1 MANLFL
7 NTSWISMD
15 VLRNLTNS
23 LTVSEY
29 FNTEWEGD
37 FEKEFAVGSQIQVKF
52 PQQFTIRDGLGYDP
66 QGIDRISTT
75 VNLDQPFGIDFQW
88 DDYENAVKAERSEEE
103 IREQYLQPAGVQ
115 LAQEVDSRCALFAT
129 NNASNVVGALGT
141 DPTSLVTYDQARS
154 RLKQKAAPPGK
165 RCMLISSSQM
175 VSIGN
180 AITTIFQPVD
190 EITEMF
196 KEGVIGRAKNFDWFE
211 EQSLYS
217 ITAGTWATPS
227 QVVVNG
233 GGQSGTSLLI
243 IDNSGDTFNQGDT
256 FSIANVNAVNPRTRR
271 TAGPLTAQQFVITSS
286 IVGTGNGTTTGDTL
300 SILPAIYG
308 PGSQYQNVDALPVN
322 AALLTLWP
330 GTTSPN
336 GKSGTVGLAL
346 TKYAFALTGAK
357 LYSPKAVEVCSQK
370 RDPRTGLAV
379 RFVKAWDPVRSMEIH
394 RFDMV
399 IGNGNLY
406 QDNGCVK
413 VAGA

>member
-7 NTSWISMD
+7 NTNWISMD

-37 FEKEFAVGSQIQVKF
+37 FNKEFAVGAQVQVKF
-52 PQQFTIRDGLGYDP
+52 PQQFTIRDGLGYNP

-103 IREQYLQPAGVQ
+103 IREQYLMPAGVQ
-115 LAQEVDSRCALFAT
+115 LAQEVDSRAANWAT
-129 NNASNVVGALGT
+129 IYTSNIVGQLGT

-165 RCMLISSSQM
+165 RCMLVSSSQM
-175 VSIGN
+175 VSIGG
-180 AITTIFQPVD
+180 AITTLLQPVD

-217 ITAGTWATPS
+217 VTAGTWQNAVTVS
-227 QVVVNG
+227 G
-233 GGQSGTSLLI
+233 AGQSGTSLVVT
-243 IDNSGDTFNQGDT
+243 DTAGDTFNAGDK

-271 TAGPLTAQQFVITSS
+271 SAGPLTAQQFTVT
-286 IVGTGNGTTTGDTL
+286 VAVTGTGTDTL
-300 SILPAIYG
+300 TILPSIYG
-308 PGSQYQNVDALPVN
+308 PGSQYQNVDNLPVN
-322 AALLTLWP
+322 GAALTLWP

-336 GKSGTVGLAL
+336 GKTGTFGLAL
-346 TKYAFALTGAK
+346 TKYAFALSGAK

-399 IGNGNLY
+399 IGFGNLY
-406 QDNGCVK
+406 QDNGAVG
-413 VAGA
+413 VLGQ

>member
-1 MANLFL
+1 VGNLFL
-7 NTSWISMD
+7 NTNWISMD

-37 FEKEFAVGSQIQVKF
+37 FNKEFAVGAQVQVKF
-52 PQQFTIRDGLGYDP
+52 PQQFLIRDGLGYNP

-103 IREQYLQPAGVQ
+103 IREQYLMPAGVQ
-115 LAQEVDSRCALFAT
+115 LAQEVDSRAANWAT
-129 NNASNVVGALGT
+129 IYTSNIVGALGT
-141 DPTSLVTYDQARS
+141 DPTSLVTYDLARS
-154 RLKQKAAPPGK
+154 RLLQKAAPPGK
-165 RCMLISSSQM
+165 RCMLVSSSQM
-175 VSIGN
+175 VSIGG
-180 AITTIFQPVD
+180 AITTLLQPVD

-217 ITAGTWATPS
+217 VTAGTWANAVTVS
-227 QVVVNG
+227 G
-233 GGQSGTSLLI
+233 AGQSGTALI
-243 IDNSGDTFNQGDT
+243 VTDTAGDTFNAGDK

-271 TAGPLTAQQFVITSS
+271 TAGPLTAQQFTVT
-286 IVGTGNGTTTGDTL
+286 VAVTGTGTDTL
-300 SILPAIYG
+300 TILPAMYG
-308 PGSQYQNVDALPVN
+308 PGSQYQNVDNLPVN
-322 AALLTLWP
+322 GAALTLWP

-336 GKSGTVGLAL
+336 GKTGTFGLAL
-346 TKYAFALTGAK
+346 TKYAFALSGAK

-399 IGNGNLY
+399 IGFGNLY
-406 QDNGCVK
+406 TDNGAVG
-413 VAGA
+413 VLGQ

>member
-1 MANLFL
+1 
-7 NTSWISMD
+7 MD

-37 FEKEFAVGSQIQVKF
+37 FNKEFAVGAQVQVKF

-88 DDYENAVKAERSEEE
+88 DDYENAVKAERTEEE
-103 IREQYLQPAGVQ
+103 IREQYLMPAAVQ
-115 LAQEVDSRCALFAT
+115 LAQEVDSRAANWAT
-129 NNASNVVGALGT
+129 IYANNVVGALGT
-141 DPTSLVTYDQARS
+141 DPTSLTTYDLARS
-154 RLKQKAAPPGK
+154 RLLQKAAPPGK
-165 RCMLISSSQM
+165 RCMLVSSSQM
-175 VSIGN
+175 VSIN
-180 AITTIFQPVD
+180 SAITTLLQPVD
-190 EITEMF
+190 EITEAF

-217 ITAGTWATPS
+217 LTAGTWATPADI
-227 QVVVNG
+227 VVNG
-233 GGQSGTSLLI
+233 GGQTGTSLAI
-243 IDNSGDTFNQGDT
+243 VDNTGDTFNLGDK

-271 TAGPLTAQQFVITSS
+271 SAGPLTAQQFTITQALT
-286 IVGTGNGTTTGDTL
+286 GTGNGTTTGDTL
-300 SILPAIYG
+300 QILPAIYG

-322 AALLTLWP
+322 GALLTLWP

-336 GKSGTVGLAL
+336 GKTGTIGLAL
-346 TKYAFALTGAK
+346 TKYAFALSGAK

-399 IGNGNLY
+399 IGFGNLY
-406 QDNGCVK
+406 TDNGCVV
-413 VAGA
+413 VAGQ

>member
-1 MANLFL
+1 MPNLFL
-7 NTSWISMD
+7 NTNWISMD

-37 FEKEFAVGSQIQVKF
+37 FNKEFAVGASVQVKF
-52 PQQFTIRDGLGYDP
+52 PQQFLIRDGLGYNP

-103 IREQYLQPAGVQ
+103 IREQYLMPAGVQ
-115 LAQEVDSRCALFAT
+115 LAQEVDSRSAQFAT
-129 NNASNVVGALGT
+129 NNTSNVVGSLGV
-141 DPTSLVTYDQARS
+141 DPTSLTTYDLARS
-154 RLKQKAAPPGK
+154 RLLQKAAPPGK
-165 RCMLISSSQM
+165 RCMLISSSMM
-175 VSIGN
+175 VSVN
-180 AITTIFQPVD
+180 AAITTLLQPVD
-190 EITEMF
+190 EITEAF

-211 EQSLYS
+211 EQSLYQ

-233 GGQSGTSLLI
+233 AGQSGTSLAI
-243 IDNSGDTFNQGDT
+243 IDNNGDTFNQGDK

-271 TAGPLTAQQFVITSS
+271 TAGPLTPQQFTITVS
-286 IVGTGNGTTTGDTL
+286 IVGTGNGTTTGDTI

-322 AALLTLWP
+322 GALLTLWP
-330 GTTSPN
+330 GTTAPN
-336 GKSGTVGLAL
+336 GKTGTVGLAL
-346 TKYAFALTGAK
+346 TKYAFALSGAK

-399 IGNGNLY
+399 IGFGNLY
-406 QDNGCVK
+406 QDNGA
-413 VAGA
+413 VAVVGA

>member
-37 FEKEFAVGSQIQVKF
+37 FNKEFAVGSQVQVKF

-103 IREQYLQPAGVQ
+103 IREQYLMPAAVQ
-115 LAQEVDSRCALFAT
+115 LAQEVDSRAANWAT
-129 NNASNVVGALGT
+129 IYANNVVGALGT
-141 DPTSLVTYDQARS
+141 DPTSLVTYDLARS
-154 RLKQKAAPPGK
+154 RLLQKAAPPGK
-165 RCMLISSSQM
+165 RCMLVSSSQM
-175 VSIGN
+175 VSIN
-180 AITTIFQPVD
+180 SAITTLLQPVD
-190 EITEMF
+190 EITEAF

-217 ITAGTWATPS
+217 LTAGTWATPS
-227 QVVVNG
+227 AIVVNG
-233 GGQSGTSLLI
+233 GGQSGTSLAI
-243 IDNSGDTFNQGDT
+243 IDNAADTFNLGDK

-271 TAGPLTAQQFVITSS
+271 TAGPLTAQNFTITQAL
-286 IVGTGNGTTTGDTL
+286 VGTGNGTTTGDTL

-322 AALLTLWP
+322 GALLTLWP

-336 GKSGTVGLAL
+336 GKTGTVGLAL
-346 TKYAFALTGAK
+346 TKYAFALSGAK

-399 IGNGNLY
+399 IGFGNLY
-406 QDNGCVK
+406 TDNGAVCV
-413 VAGA
+413 VGA

>member
-37 FEKEFAVGSQIQVKF
+37 FNKEFAVGSQVTVKF
-52 PQQFTIRDGLGYDP
+52 PQQFLIRDGLGYNP

-103 IREQYLQPAGVQ
+103 IREQYLMPAGVQ
-115 LAQEVDSRCALFAT
+115 LAQEVDSRAALFAT
-129 NNASNVVGALGT
+129 NNTSNVVGSLGT

-154 RLKQKAAPPGK
+154 RLKQKAAPPGGE
-165 RCMLISSSQM
+165 RALCISSSMM
-175 VSIGN
+175 VSLGS
-180 AITTIFQPVD
+180 AITTILQPAD
-190 EITEMF
+190 EIKEMF
-196 KEGVIGRAKNFDWFE
+196 KEGIIGRMKNFDVYE
-211 EQSLYS
+211 EQSLYT
-217 ITAGTWATPS
+217 ITAGTWAGSVT
-227 QVVVNG
+227 VNG
-233 GGQSGTSLLI
+233 AGQSGTSLI
-243 IDNSGDTFNQGDT
+243 ITNTAADTFNQGDK

-271 TAGPLTAQQFVITSS
+271 TAGPLAAQQFTITNS
-286 IVGTGNGTTTGDTL
+286 IVGSGGDT
-300 SILPAIYG
+300 INFLPALYG

-322 AALLTLWP
+322 GAALTLWP

-336 GKSGTVGLAL
+336 GKTGTVGLAL
-346 TKYAFALTGAK
+346 TKYAFALSGAK
-357 LYSPKAVEVCSQK
+357 LYSPKSVEVCSQK

-399 IGNGNLY
+399 IGFGNLY
-406 QDNGCVK
+406 QDNGA
-413 VAGA
+413 VAVVGA

>member
-37 FEKEFAVGSQIQVKF
+37 FNKEFAVGSQVTVKF
-52 PQQFTIRDGLGYDP
+52 PQQFLIRDGLGYNP

-103 IREQYLQPAGVQ
+103 IREQYLMPAGVQ
-115 LAQEVDSRCALFAT
+115 LAQEVDSRAASWAT
-129 NNASNVVGALGT
+129 TYASNVVGALGT

-154 RLKQKAAPPGK
+154 RLLQKAAPPGK
-165 RCMLISSSQM
+165 RCMLVSSSMM

-180 AITTIFQPVD
+180 AITTLLQPVD

-196 KEGVIGRAKNFDWFE
+196 KEGVIGRAKNFDWYE

-217 ITAGTWATPS
+217 ITAGTWANAVT
-227 QVVVNG
+227 VNG
-233 GGQSGTSLLI
+233 AGQSGTALI
-243 IDNSGDTFNQGDT
+243 ITDTAADTFNAGDK

-271 TAGPLTAQQFVITSS
+271 TAGPLTAQQFTITNT
-286 IVGTGNGTTTGDTL
+286 IVGTGGDT
-300 SILPAIYG
+300 INFLPAIYG
-308 PGSQYQNVDALPVN
+308 PGSQYQNVDALPAN
-322 AALLTLWP
+322 GAALTLWP

-336 GKSGTVGLAL
+336 GKTGTVGLAL
-346 TKYAFALTGAK
+346 TKYAFALQGAK

-399 IGNGNLY
+399 IGFGNLY
-406 QDNGCVK
+406 TDNGAVI

>member
-1 MANLFL
+1 
-7 NTSWISMD
+7 MD

-37 FEKEFAVGSQIQVKF
+37 FNKEFAVGAQVQVKF
-52 PQQFTIRDGLGYDP
+52 PQQFLIRDGLGYNP

-103 IREQYLQPAGVQ
+103 IREQYLMPAGVQ
-115 LAQEVDSRCALFAT
+115 LAQEVDSRAANWAT
-129 NNASNVVGALGT
+129 IYASNVVGALGT
-141 DPTSLVTYDQARS
+141 DPTSLSTYDQARS
-154 RLKQKAAPPGK
+154 RLLQKAAPPGK
-165 RCMLISSSQM
+165 RCMLVSSSMM
-175 VSIGN
+175 VSIN
-180 AITTIFQPVD
+180 SAITTIFQPVD
-190 EITEMF
+190 EITEAF

-217 ITAGTWATPS
+217 VTAGTWATAS
-227 QVVVNG
+227 AIVVNG

-243 IDNSGDTFNQGDT
+243 IDNTGDTFVAGDK

-271 TAGPLTAQQFVITSS
+271 TAGPLTAQNFTITVS
-286 IVGTGNGTTTGDTL
+286 VTGTGNGTTTGDTL
-300 SILPAIYG
+300 TILPAIYG

-322 AALLTLWP
+322 GALLTLWP

-336 GKSGTVGLAL
+336 GKTGTVGLAL
-346 TKYAFALTGAK
+346 TKYAFALSGAN
-357 LYSPKAVEVCSQK
+357 LYRPKAVEVCSQK

-399 IGNGNLY
+399 IGFGNLY
-406 QDNGCVK
+406 SDNGAVV

>member
-37 FEKEFAVGSQIQVKF
+37 FNKEFAVGAQVQVKF

-103 IREQYLQPAGVQ
+103 IREQYLMPAAVQ
-115 LAQEVDSRCALFAT
+115 LAQEVDSRAANWAT
-129 NNASNVVGALGT
+129 IYANNVVGSLGT

-154 RLKQKAAPPGK
+154 RLLQKAAPPGK
-165 RCMLISSSQM
+165 RCMLVTSSQM
-175 VSIGN
+175 VSIN
-180 AITTIFQPVD
+180 SAITTLLQPAD
-190 EITEMF
+190 EITEAF

-217 ITAGTWATPS
+217 LTAGTWATPADI
-227 QVVVNG
+227 VVNG
-233 GGQSGTSLLI
+233 AGQSGTSLAI
-243 IDNSGDTFNQGDT
+243 IDNTGDTFNLGDK

-271 TAGPLTAQQFVITSS
+271 TAGPLTAQQFTITQALT
-286 IVGTGNGTTTGDTL
+286 GTGNGSTTGDTL
-300 SILPAIYG
+300 QILPAIYG
-308 PGSQYQNVDALPVN
+308 PGSQYQNVDALPAN

-336 GKSGTVGLAL
+336 GKTGNVGLAL
-346 TKYAFALTGAK
+346 TKYAFALSGAK

-399 IGNGNLY
+399 IGFGNLY
-406 QDNGCVK
+406 TDNGCCCV
-413 VAGA
+413 VGA

>member
-1 MANLFL
+1 
-7 NTSWISMD
+7 MD

-37 FEKEFAVGSQIQVKF
+37 FNKEFAVGAQVQVKF

-103 IREQYLQPAGVQ
+103 IRQQYLMPAGVQ
-115 LAQEVDSRCALFAT
+115 LAQEVDSRAANWAT
-129 NNASNVVGALGT
+129 TYANNVVGSLGT

-154 RLKQKAAPPGK
+154 RLLQKAAPPGK
-165 RCMLISSSQM
+165 RALCISSSMM
-175 VSIGN
+175 VSVG
-180 AITTIFQPVD
+180 ASITTLLQPVD

-196 KEGVIGRAKNFDWFE
+196 KEGAIGRAKGFDWYE

-217 ITAGTWATPS
+217 ITAGTWANAVT
-227 QVVVNG
+227 VNG
-233 GGQSGTSLLI
+233 AGQSGTSLI
-243 IDNSGDTFNQGDT
+243 ITDTAADTFNAGDK

-271 TAGPLTAQQFVITSS
+271 TAGPLQAQQFTITNS
-286 IVGTGNGTTTGDTL
+286 IVGTGGDT
-300 SILPAIYG
+300 INFLPAIYG
-308 PGSQYQNVDALPVN
+308 PGSQYQNVDNLPAN
-322 AALLTLWP
+322 GAALTLWP

-336 GKSGTVGLAL
+336 GKTGTVALAL
-346 TKYAFALTGAK
+346 TKYAFALSGAK

-399 IGNGNLY
+399 IGFGNLY
-406 QDNGCVK
+406 TDNGAV
-413 VAGA
+413 VIAGA

>member
-1 MANLFL
+1 
-7 NTSWISMD
+7 MD

-37 FEKEFAVGSQIQVKF
+37 FNKEFPVGAQIQVKF
-52 PQQFTIRDGLGYDP
+52 PQQFTIRDGLGYNP

-88 DDYENAVKAERSEEE
+88 DDYENAVRAERSEEE
-103 IREQYLQPAGVQ
+103 IREQYLMPAGVQ
-115 LAQEVDSRCALFAT
+115 LAQEVDSRAALFAT
-129 NNASNVVGALGT
+129 NNASNVVGSLGT

-154 RLKQKAAPPGK
+154 RLLQKAAPPGK
-165 RCMLISSSQM
+165 RCMLVTSSMM
-175 VSIGN
+175 VSLGA

-196 KEGVIGRAKNFDWFE
+196 KEGVIGRAKGADWFE

-217 ITAGTWATPS
+217 ITAGTWANAVT
-227 QVVVNG
+227 VNG
-233 GGQSGTSLLI
+233 AGQSGTSLI
-243 IDNSGDTFNQGDT
+243 ITDTAGDTFNQGDK
-256 FSIANVNAVNPRTRR
+256 FSLANTNAVNPRTRR
-271 TAGPLTAQQFVITSS
+271 TAGPLVAQQFTLTNS
-286 IVGTGNGTTTGDTL
+286 IVGTGGDT
-300 SILPAIYG
+300 INFLPAIYG

-322 AALLTLWP
+322 GAALTLWP

-336 GKSGTVGLAL
+336 GKSGNLGMML
-346 TKYAFALTGAK
+346 TKYAFALSGAK

-399 IGNGNLY
+399 IGFGNLY
-406 QDNGCVK
+406 QDNGCVL

>member
-1 MANLFL
+1 
-7 NTSWISMD
+7 MD

-37 FEKEFAVGSQIQVKF
+37 FEKEFAVGASLQVKF

-103 IREQYLQPAGVQ
+103 IREQYLMPAAVQ
-115 LAQEVDSRCALFAT
+115 LAQEVDSRAASWAT
-129 NNASNVVGALGT
+129 TYASNVVGALGT
-141 DPTSLVTYDQARS
+141 DPTTLATYDLARS
-154 RLKQKAAPPGK
+154 RLLQKAAPPGK
-165 RCMLISSSQM
+165 RCMLVSSSMM
-175 VSIGN
+175 VSIN
-180 AITTIFQPVD
+180 AAITTIFQPVD
-190 EITEMF
+190 EITEAF

-217 ITAGTWATPS
+217 VTAGTWQTPAS
-227 QVVVNG
+227 NTVNG
-233 GGQSGTSLLI
+233 SGQSGTSLAVN
-243 IDNSGDTFNQGDT
+243 DTAGDTFNLGDK

-271 TAGPLTAQQFVITSS
+271 TAGPLTAQQFTITQA
-286 IVGTGNGTTTGDTL
+286 ITGTGSDTL
-300 SILPAIYG
+300 QILPAIYG
-308 PGSQYQNVDALPVN
+308 PGSQYQNVDNLPVN

-336 GKSGTVGLAL
+336 GKTGTVGLAL
-346 TKYAFALTGAK
+346 TKYAFALSGAK

-370 RDPRTGLAV
+370 RDKRTGLAV

-399 IGNGNLY
+399 IGFGNLY
-406 QDNGCVK
+406 TDNGCVA
-413 VAGA
+413 VVGA

>member
-1 MANLFL
+1 
-7 NTSWISMD
+7 MD

-37 FEKEFAVGSQIQVKF
+37 FNKEFAVGSQVQVKF
-52 PQQFTIRDGLGYDP
+52 PQQFLIRDGLGYNP

-103 IREQYLQPAGVQ
+103 IREQYLMPAGVQ
-115 LAQEVDSRCALFAT
+115 LAQEVDSRAAQFAT
-129 NNASNVVGALGT
+129 NNASNVVGSLGT
-141 DPTSLVTYDQARS
+141 DPTSLTTYDQARS
-154 RLKQKAAPPGK
+154 RLLQKAAPPGK
-165 RCMLISSSQM
+165 RCMLISSSMM
-175 VSIGN
+175 VTLGT

-217 ITAGTWATPS
+217 VTAGTWANAVTVS
-227 QVVVNG
+227 G
-233 GGQSGTSLLI
+233 AGQSGTSLI
-243 IDNSGDTFNQGDT
+243 ISDTAADTFNQGDK

-271 TAGPLTAQQFVITSS
+271 TAGPLTPQQFTITAS
-286 IVGTGNGTTTGDTL
+286 IVGTGTDT
-300 SILPAIYG
+300 IQFLPAIYG
-308 PGSQYQNVDALPVN
+308 PGSQYQNVDALPAN
-322 AALLTLWP
+322 GAALTLWP

-336 GKSGTVGLAL
+336 GKTGTVGLAL
-346 TKYAFALTGAK
+346 TKYAFALSGAK

-399 IGNGNLY
+399 IGFGNLY
-406 QDNGCVK
+406 QDNGAVCV
-413 VAGA
+413 VGA